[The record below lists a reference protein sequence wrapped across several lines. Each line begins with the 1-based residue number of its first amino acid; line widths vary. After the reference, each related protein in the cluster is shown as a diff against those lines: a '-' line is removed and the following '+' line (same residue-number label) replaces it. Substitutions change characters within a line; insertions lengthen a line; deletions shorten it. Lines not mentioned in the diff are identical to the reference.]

1 MVMQRKIK
9 TRDEIL
15 NNCPSKWVL
24 IGNPKLDDALPST
37 SVVNSLMEG
46 IPLISGV
53 DKKAL
58 AAQVS
63 KFRTEYKSIAC
74 IFTGKQGK
82 KVCLDLK
89 EQTIST
95 T

>member
-1 MVMQRKIK
+1 MVMEREIK
-9 TRDEIL
+9 TREQIL
-15 NNCPSKWVL
+15 SIYKGQWVL